1 MAATGKVRPY
11 DAVYFGGWVTT
22 EEPSASIFRDLGGRN
37 IFLRDIGTY
46 QRDMFI
52 NVPEYLGLVG

>member
-1 MAATGKVRPY
+1 MAVTGQVRSY

-22 EEPSASIFRDLGGRN
+22 EELSASIFRDLGGRN

-46 QRDMFI
+46 QRNMFNI
-52 NVPEYLGLVG
+52 PEYFDLVG